1 MPARPPRAAL
11 RLAALLLL
19 VPAGSSAAQD
29 VASLDAGYAYVQF
42 TGFQGSGAMTLVPTV
57 ELERPSLFA
66 RATASISRF
75 ESGRWSTSGSAG
87 LSGFSPAYRGVRAE
101 LAASGNSTAYRNTHT
116 AQALGQARVHFHSD
130 SIGSWLGAGSGG
142 SRYGN
147 DWQPHTLLDAGAW
160 IRTRSLDLGVSLAS
174 ATYRFLD
181 SNLVTV
187 PREGGGADTGFTRMR
202 RTGYMT
208 DAVGRLAWGSGP
220 IDLDISAGFRP
231 IARYVEDRK
240 WAALSVTTWL
250 RPRIAVVAT
259 VGRQPENPLQNLAG
273 LNYASL
279 AMRVGGRAR
288 VRTVVPDDT
297 RALAS
302 DFTVIGSG
310 SDSRTIYVQAAG
322 ASRVE
327 LAASFTDWTPV
338 ALSRVGRE
346 LWVLAIPI
354 AAGTHDVIIRIDGGA
369 WVPPPGLP
377 AFDDEFSGRVGRLVV
392 APDE

>member
-1 MPARPPRAAL
+1 MPARPRRAAL
-11 RLAALLLL
+11 RLAAVLLLA
-19 VPAGSSAAQD
+19 PAGASDAQD
-29 VASLDAGYAYVQF
+29 IASLDAGYAYVQF
-42 TGFQGSGAMTLVPTV
+42 TGFRGSGAMTLVPTV

-75 ESGRWSTSGSAG
+75 ESGRWSSSGSAG
-87 LSGFSPAYRGVRAE
+87 LSAFSPVYRGVRAE
-101 LAASGNSTAYRNTHT
+101 LAASGNSTAYRETHT

-142 SRYGN
+142 ARYGN

-160 IRTRSLDLGVSLAS
+160 IRTRSLDLSVSLAS

-181 SNLVTV
+181 SNLVTL
-187 PREGGGADTGFTRMR
+187 PTDGGGLDTSITRIR
-202 RTGYMT
+202 RTGYLT
-208 DAVGRLAWGSGP
+208 DAVGRLAWGHGAVDV
-220 IDLDISAGFRP
+220 DLSAGFRP

-250 RPRIAVVAT
+250 RPRLAIVAT

-273 LNYASL
+273 LNYASI
-279 AMRVGGRAR
+279 AIRMGGRAR
-288 VRTVVPDDT
+288 ARPAVPDD
-297 RALAS
+297 ALALAT

-310 SDSRTIYVQAAG
+310 SESRTIYVQAAG
-322 ASRVE
+322 AASVE
-327 LAASFTDWTPV
+327 LAASFTDWAPV

-346 LWVLAIPI
+346 LWVVAMPI
-354 AAGTHDVIIRIDGGA
+354 AAGTHDVTIRVDGGA